1 MPLVRIDDSSLPPTS
16 ITDSATGAEYAVHF
30 VPNVVAVNQLCKN
43 AITLSTHHPH
53 SQVVSQEGERAT
65 FLVWMSQFDDA
76 LLHWLLECAVFFE
89 LFAVLRDRV
98 CPNLRIWCKG
108 PPRPYHATI
117 AAHLGISADAIV
129 YSISQPH
136 HINNLCIVPHPD
148 QMLNDDRC
156 SDAAR
161 ARLDRLF
168 ARFAADADQQHRLLY
183 DVVVLPRQQ
192 LHNNVHAS
200 GQRRSDCSD
209 IVCELLARRGADRV
223 FVLHTDRMRSLQEQ
237 LDIVRSSSCMI
248 VTDGSPFLFNALA
261 VKGCRIVVLGD
272 TVLEQARQFIKMK
285 YLLDYIESRNDVVYV
300 PYVHG
305 TFENAR
311 FFYSQIES
319 LLLLSP
325 LPLAPLVPLVPSSST
340 DSEEVSDTSPTG

>member
-53 SQVVSQEGERAT
+53 SQVVSHRGERAT

-129 YSISQPH
+129 YTVPPAAT
-136 HINNLCIVPHPD
+136 NVCIVPHPD
-148 QMLNDDRC
+148 QMLNDARF

-168 ARFAADADQQHRLLY
+168 ARFAAAAAGADPLVDGGLLQQPLPY

-261 VKGCRIVVLGD
+261 VKGCRIIVLGD
-272 TVLEQARQFIKMK
+272 TVLEQARQFTKMK
-285 YLLDYIESRNDVVYV
+285 YLLDYIESRNQVMYV

-305 TFENAR
+305 TFEKAT
-311 FFYSQIES
+311 FLYSQIEP
-319 LLLLSP
+319 LLSLCP
-325 LPLAPLVPLVPSSST
+325 FPFSAVPA
-340 DSEEVSDTSPTG
+340 DTSPPTG